1 METLLKLLQNAVD
14 GADPFEQIWD
24 EIVTEFDS
32 DFTGKITKEQ
42 LYEWLGKRNWLEAS
56 EEAIRLVVE
65 KKEDDVIEYK
75 AVMKEIF

>member
-24 EIVTEFDS
+24 EIVTEFDPEI
-32 DFTGKITKEQ
+32 TGKITKEQ